1 MTYLPP
7 TAPVLD
13 EHGRPADQIR
23 LLGLSATGYHGV
35 LDHERAD
42 GQTFVADVVV
52 HLDTRRAAATDDLGH
67 TLNYASLA
75 QDVVAVLAGPAVN
88 LLETV
93 AEQIAALVLDL
104 PGVVAVDV
112 ALHKPSAPVPVPFDD
127 VVVAIRRDRTK
138 LPSARFDP
146 DAAPASSVAEI
157 GSPVVQPDDGP
168 ELPAEPGP
176 PAPPAPDRLDE
187 VPGAPVRAVLALGA
201 NLGDARA
208 TLRDAVHELAQTPG
222 LEMLAVAPLA
232 RTAAV
237 GGPEQPDYLN
247 TVVLVAT
254 DLSPRQLLHACQAVE
269 DVHGR
274 TREVRWGARTLDID
288 VIDVA
293 GVVAVTDDLELP
305 HPRAH
310 ARAFVLQ
317 PWAEIEPEAFLP
329 GLGGGPVDALAATA
343 PDRDGVR
350 WLALDWL
357 SEPAGPPAEPA
368 PVPVPPAPVIAEP
381 GSVERPGSYQPGPP
395 VPLPPE
401 RD

>member
-1 MTYLPP
+1 VTHLPP

-23 LLGLSATGYHGV
+23 LLGLSATGHHGV

-52 HLDTRRAAATDDLGH
+52 HVDTRRAAATDDLVH

-88 LLETV
+88 LVETV
-93 AEQIAALVLDL
+93 AEQVAALVLDR

-112 ALHKPSAPVPVPFDD
+112 AVHKPGAPVPVPFGD

-146 DAAPASSVAEI
+146 DAEPAPSVAEI
-157 GSPVVQPDDGP
+157 VAPRAGEDAALAVADA
-168 ELPAEPGP
+168 PAEDAPA
-176 PAPPAPDRLDE
+176 APPAPDRLDE
-187 VPGAPVRAVLALGA
+187 APQAPVRAVLALGA
-201 NLGDARA
+201 NLGDART
-208 TLRDAVHELAQTPG
+208 TLREAVHELAQTPG
-222 LEMLAVAPLA
+222 IEMLAVAPLA

-254 DLSPRQLLHACQAVE
+254 TLSPRQLLHACQGVE
-269 DVHGR
+269 QRHGR

-288 VIDVA
+288 VVDIAGIVA
-293 GVVAVTDDLELP
+293 ATDDLELP
-305 HPRAH
+305 HPRAN

-317 PWAEIEPEAFLP
+317 PWAEIEPGAFLP

-357 SEPAGPPAEPA
+357 NEVPAAVAVPARPAAHAEPPA
-368 PVPVPPAPVIAEP
+368 
-381 GSVERPGSYQPGPP
+381 PP

-401 RD
+401 PS

>member
-23 LLGLSATGYHGV
+23 LVGLSATGYHGV
-35 LDHERAD
+35 LDHERAE

-52 HLDTRRAAATDDLGH
+52 HLDTRRAAATDDLEH
-67 TLNYASLA
+67 TLNYASIA

-88 LLETV
+88 LVETV
-93 AEQIAALVLDL
+93 AEQIAALVLDR

-112 ALHKPSAPVPVPFDD
+112 ALHKPSAPVPVPFED

-146 DAAPASSVAEI
+146 GARPAASVAEI
-157 GSPVVQPDDGP
+157 GAPRADADDAGPAAGSPLD
-168 ELPAEPGP
+168 LPTEGSLG
-176 PAPPAPDRLDE
+176 APPAPDRLDE
-187 VPGAPVRAVLALGA
+187 APPGPVRAVLALGA

-208 TLRDAVHELAQTPG
+208 TLREAVHELAQTAG
-222 LEMLAVAPLA
+222 IEMLAVAPLA

-254 DLSPRQLLHACQAVE
+254 TLSPRQLLHVCQDVE
-269 DVHGR
+269 QRHGR

-288 VIDVA
+288 LVDVA
-293 GVVAVTDDLELP
+293 GLVAAADDLELP
-305 HPRAH
+305 HPRAN

-317 PWAEIEPEAFLP
+317 PWAEVEPAAFLP

-357 SEPAGPPAEPA
+357 NEGAAPRSPAEPEQTDVRA
-368 PVPVPPAPVIAEP
+368 
-381 GSVERPGSYQPGPP
+381 QPGRAAAP

-401 RD
+401 PS